1 MDVLAGGAGGRAET
15 LGRRC
20 GGAGG
25 ERWRE
30 AARRSSAVS
39 LSAVRLESDC
49 SIDPS
54 LRTSRVLSGPLA
66 PPGYMRTRVVELVV
80 AERVLRPAGGVDPA
94 AGEDVQPLRF
104 RVPVKV
110 PRGPPK
116 GARLAAHLCPLPRLC
131 AVARKLDVVDVDGA
145 GPDLAADAHHARRD
159 QPRARVKVR
168 VARRRHHC
176 ADGQLL
182 DRQRRRVEPRAA
194 VAVHVHLGPPPAARG
209 DLDRGE
215 PFDRGHAVPARHDDP
230 HRRAV
235 ARQQVRAVHLP
246 AEHNVARHRLLDRQ
260 RAAKVVDGVPLDA
273 LVRARE
279 DDLRRT
285 VFDADLLQ
293 QLRQRAARP
302 VGAAKRVGAPR
313 HVRGEAL
320 REAHPPVAGASHED
334 GGGLCL
340 PPLDVGEGQAHLL
353 VDEAVDLEPV
363 CARVDERHVKV
374 DEEVVRARW
383 RDVGGQSLDMR
394 AVAPLAELQLRRCH
408 VGTPGRVLPV
418 ARLLLVEVVDGEG
431 LGSDVF
437 EHLFTVLDRSRSF
450 CLGRGEELGALSVPG
465 HG

>member
-145 GPDLAADAHHARRD
+145 GPDLRRF
-159 QPRARVKVR
+159 QVNCSTHTRRWGQAIPR
-168 VARRRHHC
+168 
-176 ADGQLL
+176 DF
-182 DRQRRRVEPRAA
+182 
-194 VAVHVHLGPPPAARG
+194 HVCREEL
-209 DLDRGE
+209 
-215 PFDRGHAVPARHDDP
+215 ARH
-230 HRRAV
+230 
-235 ARQQVRAVHLP
+235 
-246 AEHNVARHRLLDRQ
+246 
-260 RAAKVVDGVPLDA
+260 
-273 LVRARE
+273 
-279 DDLRRT
+279 
-285 VFDADLLQ
+285 
-293 QLRQRAARP
+293 
-302 VGAAKRVGAPR
+302 
-313 HVRGEAL
+313 
-320 REAHPPVAGASHED
+320 
-334 GGGLCL
+334 
-340 PPLDVGEGQAHLL
+340 
-353 VDEAVDLEPV
+353 
-363 CARVDERHVKV
+363 
-374 DEEVVRARW
+374 
-383 RDVGGQSLDMR
+383 
-394 AVAPLAELQLRRCH
+394 
-408 VGTPGRVLPV
+408 
-418 ARLLLVEVVDGEG
+418 
-431 LGSDVF
+431 
-437 EHLFTVLDRSRSF
+437 
-450 CLGRGEELGALSVPG
+450 
-465 HG
+465 